1 MGLGDDLK
9 AAVVSMIT
17 EEGGFGS
24 RISVRFNTKSVSV
37 QTGGVT
43 VSTVTQ
49 ETFGAVASP
58 VDVEPFFGKSTLTT
72 MSSAVIVTPDA
83 LTDPPELHDEVA
95 VESGSYM
102 RVMDVQKLV
111 GPNDTS
117 SFPVV
122 VAYVLALGT

>member
-24 RISVRFNTKSVSV
+24 RISVRFNTRSANI
-37 QTGGVT
+37 QTGNVT

-49 ETFGAVASP
+49 ETFGAVAGP
-58 VDVEPFFGKSTLTT
+58 VDVEPFFGPSTLTT

-83 LTDPPELHDEVA
+83 LTDPPELHDEIA
-95 VESGSYM
+95 IEDGSYM
-102 RVMDVQKLV
+102 RVIDVQKLV
-111 GPNDTS
+111 GPNSTS

-122 VAYVLALGT
+122 IAYVLALGT